1 MVMPRWGSARTSL
14 STSRSVPAA
23 TDSPV
28 SAAVSRTTVSTGC
41 SPWSTAPPGSDHTPG
56 VPEVADART
65 SSTRSEA
72 SRHTAY
78 DAIRRSGSTPEVT
91 TAIVP
96 YVRPRRPSRGGRLSR
111 GCGSLPLDGARG
123 LAGDVQHHPVDLG
136 HLVGDPAGD
145 PGDQVV
151 RQPGPVGGHGV
162 LAGHRSQHHRVP
174 VGAAVALHPDR
185 AYVG

>member
-1 MVMPRWGSARTSL
+1 
-14 STSRSVPAA
+14 TSRRAPAA

-41 SPWSTAPPGSDHTPG
+41 SPWSTAPPGSDHSPG

-78 DAIRRSGSTPEVT
+78 DAIRRSGFKPEVT

-96 YVRPRRPSRGGRLSR
+96 YGRRLRPLWKPTVPSGAARVGGGPPSAVTRRGA
-111 GCGSLPLDGARG
+111 GSLPLDGARR
-123 LAGDVQHHPVDLG
+123 LAGHVQHHPVDLR
-136 HLVGDPAGD
+136 HLVGDPARD

-151 RQPGPVGGHGV
+151 RQPGPVG
-162 LAGHRSQHHRVP
+162 
-174 VGAAVALHPDR
+174 
-185 AYVG
+185 